1 MHYLLLFIFITSIFN
16 LGIAQIGSIQTE
28 QYQAEFE
35 KKQSIDVVSDY
46 TDTIQVPIQLLKIGI
61 NEELYEMYPELK
73 DKRVGLGVTNIV
85 IEYLEYT
92 NRFIFTEEKE
102 EIKQRMIAQ
111 DKASDKGVSSNKIEV
126 KGNVVLAKY
135 FVYIEVYDFSVS
147 EDEVVKVNGQQTV
160 NQTTRLGL
168 QIKFVDAETSQVIV
182 GSGLGEAV
190 TIKETIETIAECYTE
205 LTGKTKNIVWDET
218 KTNGDPIRCL
228 GKKRQEKYNILPQ
241 TTLKEG
247 ILKSMKEYKSRI

>member
-1 MHYLLLFIFITSIFN
+1 MKPLQKLLILITLLVGFAHISK
-16 LGIAQIGSIQTE
+16 AQVGSIKTE
-28 QYQAEFE
+28 SYQAAFE
-35 KKQSIDVVSDY
+35 KTQSIDSVSNY
-46 TDTIQVPIQLLKIGI
+46 TDTIKVPVQLLKIGFTQ
-61 NEELYEMYPELK
+61 ELYDMYPELK

-111 DKASDKGVSSNKIEV
+111 DKASDKGISSNTIEV

-147 EDEVVKVNGQQTV
+147 EDEVVKVNGQQTI

-190 TIKETIETIAECYTE
+190 TIKTTSILGDISDDVKFNQSTIGISTKKALETASSRVVTRLISK
-205 LTGKTKNIVWDET
+205 GVF
-218 KTNGDPIRCL
+218 
-228 GKKRQEKYNILPQ
+228 
-241 TTLKEG
+241 
-247 ILKSMKEYKSRI
+247 KS